1 MPRTIDIDTIFG
13 PDGRLSKRMSGY
25 EQRPQQ
31 TAMAEQVATAFTKSH
46 RVVVEAA
53 TGTGKTVAYLVPAIL
68 SGRRTVVSTATKTLQ
83 DQIFTK
89 DLPMLAEV
97 LPKQFSAVLLKG
109 RTNYLCWWQ
118 YENFR
123 GDPRFRKAEDR
134 HWWPAIQKWAAATE
148 TGDRAEIREL
158 PDDWGSWADLSIGG
172 DGCLGRECDF
182 YDRCFVMRARQ
193 QAADADVVVVNHHL
207 YFADLSL
214 RTNQKAE
221 LLPSYEAVVF
231 DEAHNLEEVAA
242 SWFGVAVSSW
252 RIADLLGDILRFL
265 EREQALT
272 ASVTMTVADTRDRS
286 NAFWG
291 TIKRAAKD
299 EPRIEYGDLA
309 DGAMG
314 DEIEQAHRALEV
326 KLGLLGQAI
335 EGIDGAGEIGTR
347 LVERVEAI
355 QVELALLV
363 HREAPDLVYMAEVRG
378 RGVFLQAFPIDV
390 SPILRD
396 LLYATC
402 KTQVFTSA
410 TLTTDGHFGFFKK
423 RMGLPKETAE
433 LKLEPVFDYMQQALL
448 YVPDDLP
455 PPNTPDFV
463 EQLVPTLER
472 LVTITDGRA
481 LLLFTSYR
489 NMNRAF
495 ELLAPKLDVTTLRQ
509 GDRSRNAL
517 LEDFREDTTSVLFAT
532 ASFWEGVDVQG
543 ESLSLVCIDKLPF
556 ASPWDPL
563 VKARLKH
570 IEETGGHP
578 FVDYQVPTAAITL
591 KQGFGRLIRH
601 RDDVGIIA
609 ILDQRLVK
617 KGYGKRFLNSLPRA
631 RRTRDLDVVARWWAA
646 KTGAGEASPNSE
658 SE

>member
-1 MPRTIDIDTIFG
+1 MPRTIDIDAIFG

-25 EQRPQQ
+25 EPRPQQ
-31 TAMAEQVATAFTKSH
+31 TAMAESVAGAFTKGE

-68 SGRRTVVSTATKTLQ
+68 SGRRTIVSTATKTLQ
-83 DQIFTK
+83 DQIHTK

-97 LPKQFSAVLLKG
+97 LPKRFTAVLLKG

-123 GDPRFRKAEDR
+123 TDPRFRRAEDR

-172 DGCLGRECDF
+172 DGCLGRECEF
-182 YDRCFVMRARQ
+182 YDRCFVVRARQ
-193 QAADADVVVVNHHL
+193 QAADADVIVVNHHL

-272 ASVTMTVADTRDRS
+272 AAVTMTVADTRDRAK
-286 NAFWG
+286 AFWG
-291 TIKRAAKD
+291 TVKRAAKD
-299 EPRIEYGDLA
+299 EPRVEYGDLA
-309 DGAMG
+309 DGPLG
-314 DEIEQAHRALEV
+314 DEIETAHRALEI

-335 EGIDGAGEIGTR
+335 EGLNDAGEIGTR

-355 QVELALLV
+355 QVELNLLV
-363 HREAPDLVYMAEVRG
+363 HREAPDLVYMVEVRG

-433 LKLEPVFDYMQQALL
+433 LKLEPVFDYMKQALL

-455 PPNTPDFV
+455 PPSAQDFV

-472 LVTITDGRA
+472 LVNITDGRA

-495 ELLAPKLDVTTLRQ
+495 ELLAPKLEVTTLRQ

-517 LEDFREDTTSVLFAT
+517 LEDFREDTSSVLFAT

-570 IEETGGHP
+570 IEDAGGHP
-578 FVDYQVPTAAITL
+578 FVHYQVPTAAITL

-609 ILDQRLVK
+609 ILDQRIVK
-617 KGYGKRFLNSLPRA
+617 KSYGKRFLNSLPRA

-646 KTGAGEASPNSE
+646 KTGTGDATNPGE

>member
-1 MPRTIDIDTIFG
+1 MPRTIDIDAIFG

-423 RMGLPKETAE
+423 RMGLPKQTAE

-631 RRTRDLDVVARWWAA
+631 RRTRDLDVVARWWVA